1 MDESPL
7 YIQLAARVAMLVDTG
22 ALKRGDRLSSVREMA
37 LQQGVSTSTVLQAY
51 RHLEDRRLIEARPR
65 SGYFVAKPRPPL
77 QVPAITRPPSA
88 SVAVDV
94 NSLAE
99 TVMAAAVDPQCIS
112 FGAACPSGDLFPL
125 ERVRQAMSRAARQ
138 HAASLGRYPFAPG
151 NEALRQAIA
160 RRALAMGCQLDHRQI
175 LVTNGCLESISLCLR
190 AVTQPGDVVALES
203 PTHFGFL
210 QILQSLGLRALEI
223 PTDPRR
229 GMSLAALELALDT
242 QPIKAVLAVP
252 TLSNPLGAT
261 MSGIDKRRLAELLDA
276 RGIPLIEDAIYND
289 LFGTD
294 ERRRAVKSFD
304 RSGNVMIC
312 GSFSKTLAPGLR
324 LGWVEAGRWAPAVQT
339 LKAVL
344 SGGHTELVELAMAD
358 LLSQPAYEPALRQLR
373 RTIAQRVTRARQMV
387 GENFPKGTR
396 VTDPAGGF
404 ILWVEL
410 PEPLD
415 ALELFR
421 ACLEQRICIAPGPM
435 FTATQ
440 RYRHCVRLGVGGR
453 WDEVHECALR
463 EVGRIATAQLR
474 RAIRQAA

>member
-1 MDESPL
+1 
-7 YIQLAARVAMLVDTG
+7 
-22 ALKRGDRLSSVREMA
+22 
-37 LQQGVSTSTVLQAY
+37 VSTSTVLQAY
-51 RHLEDRRLIEARPR
+51 RHLEDRRVIEARPR
-65 SGYFVAKPRPPL
+65 SGYFVAKPARPVP
-77 QVPAITRPPSA
+77 VPAITRPPSA

-94 NSLAE
+94 HSLAE
-99 TVMAAAVDPQCIS
+99 TVLAAAVDPGCVS

-125 ERVRQAMSRAARQ
+125 GRVRQALSRAARR
-138 HAASLGRYPFAPG
+138 HEASLGRYPFATG
-151 NEALRQAIA
+151 NDTLRQAIS
-160 RRALAMGCQLDHRQI
+160 RRALAMGCQLDHSQI

-210 QILQSLGLRALEI
+210 QILQSLGLRAFEV

-229 GMSLAALELALDT
+229 GISLAALELALDT
-242 QPIKAVLAVP
+242 QPIKAVLATP

-261 MSGIDKRRLAELLDA
+261 MSGIDKRRLAELLET

-289 LFGTD
+289 LFGAD

-312 GSFSKTLAPGLR
+312 SSFSKTVAPGIR
-324 LGWVEAGRWAPAVQT
+324 LGWVDAGRWAPVVRT

-344 SGGHTELVELAMAD
+344 SGGQTELLELAMAD
-358 LLSQPAYEPALRQLR
+358 LLSQPAYEPTLR
-373 RTIAQRVTRARQMV
+373 RLRNTIAQRVTRARQII
-387 GENFPKGTR
+387 GASFPKGTS
-396 VTDPAGGF
+396 VTNPAGGF

-410 PEPLD
+410 PEQVD

-421 ACLEQRICIAPGPM
+421 ACLDQHICIGPGPM

-453 WDEVHECALR
+453 WGEADERALR
-463 EVGRIATAQLR
+463 EVGRIATAMLQR
-474 RAIRQAA
+474 VVRKAA